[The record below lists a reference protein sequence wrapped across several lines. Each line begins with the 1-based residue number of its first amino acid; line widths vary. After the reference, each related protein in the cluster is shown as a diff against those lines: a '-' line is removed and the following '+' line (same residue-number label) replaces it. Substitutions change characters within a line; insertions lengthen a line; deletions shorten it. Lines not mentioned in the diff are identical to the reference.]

1 MDIFFSDLVKDNKI
15 ELPKSESHHCIVV
28 KRKRI
33 NDKVKIVDGKGL
45 TYIASIATANKN
57 NVVLDI
63 ESKKKS
69 SQPNNKLHLVISPT
83 KSHDRIDW
91 IVEKATEIGVEE
103 ISFALCHRT
112 ERRKINID
120 RVKRITISALK
131 QSGQAYLPKI
141 NNLQKIK
148 DILESIKAEQKYIAH
163 LEDEAQVHL
172 RRVYNKGKSS
182 CILIGPEGDFTK
194 DEIDLSKRNN
204 FISVTL
210 GENTLRT
217 ETAGIYVSSLVN
229 ILND

>member
-1 MDIFFSDLVKDNKI
+1 MDIFYSNIVKNNKI
-15 ELPKSESHHCIVV
+15 ELPKSESHHCIAV

-33 NDKVKIVDGKGL
+33 NDKVKIVDGKGQ
-45 TYIASIATANKN
+45 TYIASISIANKN

-69 SQPNNKLHLVISPT
+69 SQPNNNLHLIISPT

-112 ERRKINID
+112 ERKKINID

-148 DILESIKAEQKYIAH
+148 DILESSKAEQKYIAH

-172 RRVYNKGKSS
+172 RSVYRKGKSS
-182 CILIGPEGDFTK
+182 CVLIGPEGDFTK
-194 DEIDLSKRNN
+194 DEIDLSEKYN
-204 FISVTL
+204 FTSVTL

>member
-15 ELPKSESHHCIVV
+15 ELSKSESHHCIAV

-69 SQPNNKLHLVISPT
+69 KQPNNNLHLVISPT

-91 IVEKATEIGVEE
+91 IAEKATEIGVGE

-112 ERRKINID
+112 ERKKINID

-148 DILESIKAEQKYIAH
+148 DILESSKAEQKYIAH

-172 RRVYNKGKSS
+172 RSVYRKGESS
-182 CILIGPEGDFTK
+182 CVLIGPEGDFTK
-194 DEIDLSKRNN
+194 DEIDLSEKYN
-204 FISVTL
+204 FTSVTL

>member
-1 MDIFFSDLVKDNKI
+1 MDIFFSDTVKNNKI
-15 ELPKSESHHCIVV
+15 ELPKSESHHCIAV

-33 NDKVKIVDGKGL
+33 NDKVKIIDGKGL
-45 TYIASIATANKN
+45 TYIASITIANKN

-69 SQPNNKLHLVISPT
+69 SQPNNNLHLIISPT

-112 ERRKINID
+112 ERKKINID

-148 DILESIKAEQKYIAH
+148 DILESSKAEQKYIAH

-172 RRVYNKGKSS
+172 RSVYRKGRSS
-182 CILIGPEGDFTK
+182 CVLIGPEGDFTK
-194 DEIDLSKRNN
+194 DEIDLSEKYN
-204 FISVTL
+204 FTSVTL

>member
-1 MDIFFSDLVKDNKI
+1 MDIFFSNTVKNNKI
-15 ELPKSESHHCIVV
+15 ELPKSESHHCIAV

-45 TYIASIATANKN
+45 TYIASISIADKN
-57 NVVLDI
+57 NVILDI

-69 SQPNNKLHLVISPT
+69 NQPNNKLHLIISPT

-112 ERRKINID
+112 ERKKINID

-148 DILESIKAEQKYIAH
+148 DILESSKAEQKYIAH

-172 RRVYNKGKSS
+172 RRVYRKGESS
-182 CILIGPEGDFTK
+182 CVLIGPEGDFTK
-194 DEIDLSKRNN
+194 DEIGLSEKYN
-204 FISVTL
+204 FTSVTL

-217 ETAGIYVSSLVN
+217 ETAGIYVSSIVN